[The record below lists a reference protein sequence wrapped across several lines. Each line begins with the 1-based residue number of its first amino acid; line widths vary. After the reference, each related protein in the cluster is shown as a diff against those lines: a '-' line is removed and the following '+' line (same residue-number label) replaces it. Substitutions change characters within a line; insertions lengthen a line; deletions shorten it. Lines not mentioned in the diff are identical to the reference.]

1 MSTFGRNLVPI
12 SGTAL
17 SEIDAQAAR
26 TLRTLLSARKFV
38 DVEGPKGWDFA
49 GVSIGRLRDLSNCD
63 AGACSGVRE
72 FLPAVESR
80 VSFEL
85 PLFELHN
92 VDRGAKDPD
101 LTAVEK
107 AATAAAKFEEDVI
120 YNGFEKAG
128 VKGLLQSCAN
138 NAVSVPTGDPN
149 ELVAALAGIVRD
161 MKVRDS
167 IGGPYALVG
176 GCKLRAA
183 IHRVVDGRTVFE
195 AIKKTTDIDEFIC
208 TPLHEEAFVASKRG
222 GDFELTLGG
231 DYTVGFEGA
240 CEKSLKFF
248 LTELFTF
255 RILEPRAYTPI
266 TLK

>member
-1 MSTFGRNLVPI
+1 MSMFGRNLVPI
-12 SGTAL
+12 SSAAL

-26 TLRTLLSARKFV
+26 TLRTVLSARKFV

-49 GVSIGRLRDLSNCD
+49 GVSIGRLRDVSKCD
-63 AGACSGVRE
+63 DGACSGVRD

-92 VDRGAKDPD
+92 IDRGARDPE

-107 AATAAAKFEEDVI
+107 AAAEAAKFEEDVI

-128 VKGLLQSCAN
+128 IKGLLQSCAN
-138 NAVSVPTGDPN
+138 GAVSVPTGDPN
-149 ELVAALAGIVRD
+149 EFIAALAGIVRD
-161 MKVRDS
+161 IKVRDS

-176 GCKLRAA
+176 GGKLRAA
-183 IHRVVDGRTVFE
+183 IFKVVDGRTIFE
-195 AIKKTTDIDEFIC
+195 AIKKATEIDEFIC
-208 TPLHEEAFVASKRG
+208 TPFHEEALVVSKRG

-231 DYTVGFEGA
+231 DYTVGFEGV
-240 CEKSLKFF
+240 CEKSAKFF
-248 LTELFTF
+248 LTESFTF
-255 RILEPRAYTPI
+255 RVLEPRAYTPI
-266 TLK
+266 SLK